1 MDTLRVRSSRLA
13 AKVRWRPGCRS
24 TPTIVSIGPVL
35 RLLALDQFCRLPG
48 VEIGQAQ
55 FALGRSMRL
64 TKVRG
69 NDAEGFPIATEQR
82 RGLYCAKA
90 SGGSNR
96 TVRCKV
102 RIGQNVFYDDPLGA
116 L

>member
-35 RLLALDQFCRLPG
+35 RALALDQFCRLPG

-55 FALGRSMRL
+55 FALGRPMRL

-69 NDAEGFPIATEQR
+69 NDPERFATATEQR
-82 RGLYCAKA
+82 RGLYRAKA
-90 SGGSNR
+90 GGGGNR
-96 TVRCKV
+96 TM
-102 RIGQNVFYDDPLGA
+102 
-116 L
+116 